1 MMPMTL
7 RTRMAMAAW
16 TVLTLSLVAWS
27 VSTGAGTW
35 LTALLLV
42 LFAGPLGVA
51 YALGVGAVQPTV
63 GQMLH
68 NRPKD
73 QL

>member
-1 MMPMTL
+1 MMLMTP
-7 RTRMAMAAW
+7 RTLMAMAAW
-16 TVLTLSLVAWS
+16 TLVTLSLVAWS
-27 VSTGAGTW
+27 VSTGAGTG

-42 LFAGPLGVA
+42 LFAGPLGVS
-51 YALGVGAVQPTV
+51 YALSVSAAQPTV

-73 QL
+73 QQ

>member
-1 MMPMTL
+1 MILMTP

-16 TVLTLSLVAWS
+16 TVVTLSLVAWS
-27 VSTGAGTW
+27 VATGAGRWVTV
-35 LTALLLV
+35 LLLL

-51 YALGVGAVQPTV
+51 YALGVGAIQQTV

-73 QL
+73 QQ

>member
-1 MMPMTL
+1 MMQMN
-7 RTRMAMAAW
+7 TRIRIAMAAW
-16 TVLTLSLVAWS
+16 TVLTLSLVTWS
-27 VSTGAGTW
+27 VTTGAGTW
-35 LTALLLV
+35 STALLLV

-51 YALGVGAVQPTV
+51 YALGVGPVVPTV

-73 QL
+73 PQ

>member
-1 MMPMTL
+1 MMLMTPKI
-7 RTRMAMAAW
+7 RMAMAAW

-35 LTALLLV
+35 FTALLVL
-42 LFAGPLGVA
+42 LFAGPLGAA
-51 YALGVGAVQPTV
+51 YALSLGAVQPTV

-68 NRPKD
+68 NRPQDKP
-73 QL
+73 

>member
-1 MMPMTL
+1 MMLMTP
-7 RTRMAMAAW
+7 RTRIAMAAW

-27 VSTGAGTW
+27 LTTGAGTW

-42 LFAGPLGVA
+42 LFAGPLGVT
-51 YALGVGAVQPTV
+51 YALGVGTIQPTV

-68 NRPKD
+68 DRPKD
-73 QL
+73 RL

>member
-1 MMPMTL
+1 MMQMNT
-7 RTRMAMAAW
+7 RTRTAMAAW

-27 VSTGAGTW
+27 VATGAGTW
-35 LTALLLV
+35 STALLLV

-51 YALGVGAVQPTV
+51 YALGVGPNALTV
-63 GQMLH
+63 GQMLK

-73 QL
+73 PQ

>member
-1 MMPMTL
+1 MMLMTP
-7 RTRMAMAAW
+7 RTRTAMAAW

-42 LFAGPLGVA
+42 LSAGPLGVA

-63 GQMLH
+63 GQMLK

-73 QL
+73 QQ